1 MATVIGS
8 MAMAAMARRRVA
20 IMVVRAVGGGGGGR
34 APRRGH
40 VGIVLGFSAVGV
52 VISANYL
59 HRNHF
64 SIGPIEKLWH

>member
-20 IMVVRAVGGGGGGR
+20 IMVVRAIGGGGGGR

-40 VGIVLGFSAVGV
+40 VGIVLVFLAVGV
-52 VISANYL
+52 VILAN
-59 HRNHF
+59 
-64 SIGPIEKLWH
+64 

>member
-1 MATVIGS
+1 MATVVGS

-20 IMVVRAVGGGGGGR
+20 IMVVRAVGGGGR

-40 VGIVLGFSAVGV
+40 VGIVLGLAVGV

-64 SIGPIEKLWH
+64 LVGPIEKL